1 MRIAYLVNYDISTN
15 SGVVY
20 KILQQTKQWSE
31 YGHDVYIV
39 SLKTL
44 TMYDSKLD
52 KITKLRPSNFKFKKI
67 GTFLNLLFNSFYINK
82 LITGMRFDIIYM
94 RYQLYIPFFTKIL
107 KKNTIVMEINSDDVS
122 EYKLNSKIT
131 YCYNLFTRNII
142 LKNVNAFIS
151 VSNEL
156 KKRFTSFN
164 RPVEVIAN
172 GINTDKFNCV
182 ANNNNRPIFV
192 FIATPN
198 QPWHGFDK
206 ILQMAEYFKD
216 YDFNIIGY
224 DGQNTSNLKY
234 FGYLNMQ
241 EATEVIQKSDIGI
254 GTLSLYKNNMFEASP
269 LKTRQYLACGIPM
282 IYAYEDTDIQEVKS
296 FGLKLENSENN
307 VDYKKIQSFVE
318 RVFNSKEIRLKARN
332 YAVSY
337 LDFKIKEKQRLE
349 FFKKVLSES

>member
-1 MRIAYLVNYDISTN
+1 MKIAYLVNYDININ

-52 KITKLRPSNFKFKKI
+52 KIAKLQPLNFKFKKV
-67 GTFLNLLFNSFYINK
+67 GTFLNLLFNSFCIKK
-82 LITGMRFDIIYM
+82 LIREINFDIVYM
-94 RYQLYIPFFTKIL
+94 RYQLYMPFFTKIF
-107 KKNTIVMEINSDDVS
+107 KKNTIVMEINSDDIA
-122 EYKLNSKIT
+122 EYRLNSKIT
-131 YCYNLFTRNII
+131 YFYNLFTRNIL
-142 LKNVNAFIS
+142 LKNINAFIS

-172 GINTDKFNCV
+172 GINTDKFNYV
-182 ANNNNRPIFV
+182 ASSNNRPTFV
-192 FIATPN
+192 FIGTPN

-206 ILQMAEYFKD
+206 ILQMAEYFKN

-241 EATEVIQKSDIGI
+241 EATQIIQKSDIGI
-254 GTLSLYKNNMFEASP
+254 GTLSLYKKNMFEASP

-282 IYAYEDTDIQEVKS
+282 IYAYEDTDIQEVKP

-307 VDYKKIQSFVE
+307 IDYKKIQSFVE
-318 RVFNSKEIRLKARN
+318 RVFNSKDIRLKARD

-349 FFKKVLSES
+349 FFKEVLNES